1 MKNEIKEIL
10 TESEREYLSSIIK
23 PFRDRVISF
32 CKINYDDCVK
42 LTFEVY
48 FVGSKYKADYCSLP
62 KFDKKTMFTGMKPYK
77 EYTLEELGL

>member
-10 TESEREYLSSIIK
+10 TESEREYLSNIIK

-42 LTFEVY
+42 LTFDVY
-48 FVGSKYKADYCSLP
+48 FVGSKYKVDHCSLP

-77 EYTLEELGL
+77 DYTLEELGL